1 MQNDPMPARVVFDLL
16 LEMKLISEY
25 VSFDEWKSS
34 LYAQA
39 EEAGDYILNVLAQS
53 LEDVEMYL
61 NDESIYD
68 CTRFENCL
76 NEHGIQR
83 PLTDSDYFKKLIDT
97 FVKQ

>member
-1 MQNDPMPARVVFDLL
+1 
-16 LEMKLISEY
+16 
-25 VSFDEWKSS
+25 
-34 LYAQA
+34 
-39 EEAGDYILNVLAQS
+39 VLAQS
-53 LEDVEMYL
+53 LVDVEMYL

-76 NEHGIQR
+76 NKHGIQR